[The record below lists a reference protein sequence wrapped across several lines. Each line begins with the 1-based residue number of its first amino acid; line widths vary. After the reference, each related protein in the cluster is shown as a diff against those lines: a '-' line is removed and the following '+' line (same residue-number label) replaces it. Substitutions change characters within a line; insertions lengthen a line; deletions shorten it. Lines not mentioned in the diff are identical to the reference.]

1 MRKPCL
7 LVNKKKQNM
16 NFTLYL
22 KRFLENECPSY
33 QEVNPENIVFI
44 PRNYSEEEES
54 QAPDI
59 ELLKKRFPEV
69 VESFETGKPLTL
81 ELSLAEISTIIPKK
95 RIRVDAYARLQRLL
109 KTKNIELKIFSQ
121 KTKAN

>member
-1 MRKPCL
+1 
-7 LVNKKKQNM
+7 M
-16 NFTLYL
+16 NNFALYL
-22 KRFLENECPSY
+22 QRFLENESPSY
-33 QEVNPENIVFI
+33 QEVNLENMVFI
-44 PRNYSEEEES
+44 PRNYTEELDIL
-54 QAPDI
+54 APDI
-59 ELLKKRFPEV
+59 ELLKKRFPQV

-95 RIRVDAYARLQRLL
+95 RVRVDAYARIQRLL

>member
-1 MRKPCL
+1 ME
-7 LVNKKKQNM
+7 
-16 NFTLYL
+16 FTLYL
-22 KRFLENECPSY
+22 QRMLENECPKY
-33 QEVNPENIVFI
+33 EEVAASNYILI
-44 PRNYSEEEES
+44 PRSYSEEEDS
-54 QAPDI
+54 LAPEIDM
-59 ELLKKRFPEV
+59 LKNRFPEV
-69 VESFETGKPLTL
+69 VESLETGKPLTL

>member
-1 MRKPCL
+1 
-7 LVNKKKQNM
+7 M

>member
-1 MRKPCL
+1 
-7 LVNKKKQNM
+7 M

-22 KRFLENECPSY
+22 QRMLDNECTSY
-33 QEVNPENIVFI
+33 QEVNPANIVFI
-44 PRNYSEEEES
+44 PRNYSEEEDS
-54 QAPDI
+54 LAPDL

-69 VESFETGKPLTL
+69 VESLETGKPLTL
-81 ELSLAEISTIIPKK
+81 ELSLAEISAIIPKK

>member
-1 MRKPCL
+1 
-7 LVNKKKQNM
+7 M

-22 KRFLENECPSY
+22 QRMLDNDCPSY
-33 QEVNPENIVFI
+33 QEVNPANIVFI
-44 PRNYSEEEES
+44 PRNYSEEEDS
-54 QAPDI
+54 LAPDL
-59 ELLKKRFPEV
+59 ELLKKRFPQV
-69 VESFETGKPLTL
+69 VESLETGKPLTL
-81 ELSLAEISTIIPKK
+81 ELSLAEIRTIIPKK

>member
-1 MRKPCL
+1 
-7 LVNKKKQNM
+7 M

-22 KRFLENECPSY
+22 QRMLDNECPSY

-44 PRNYSEEEES
+44 PRNYSEEEDS
-54 QAPDI
+54 LAPDL
-59 ELLKKRFPEV
+59 ELLKKRFPDV
-69 VESFETGKPLTL
+69 VESLETGKPLTL

-109 KTKNIELKIFSQ
+109 KIGRASCRERV
-121 KTKAN
+121 

>member
-1 MRKPCL
+1 
-7 LVNKKKQNM
+7 M

-22 KRFLENECPSY
+22 QRMLENECPSY
-33 QEVNPENIVFI
+33 QEVSPENIVFI
-44 PRNYSEEEES
+44 PRNLSDEQES
-54 QAPDI
+54 LAPDM

-69 VESFETGKPLTL
+69 VESLESGKPLTL
-81 ELSLAEISTIIPKK
+81 ELSLAEISGIIPKK

>member
-1 MRKPCL
+1 
-7 LVNKKKQNM
+7 M
-16 NFTLYL
+16 NFALYL
-22 KRFLENECPSY
+22 QRMLDNECPSY
-33 QEVNPENIVFI
+33 QEVSPETIVFI

-54 QAPDI
+54 LAPEL

-69 VESFETGKPLTL
+69 VESFETGMPLTL

>member
-1 MRKPCL
+1 
-7 LVNKKKQNM
+7 M

-22 KRFLENECPSY
+22 QRFLECDCPSY
-33 QEVNPENIVFI
+33 QEVSPENIVLI
-44 PRNYSEEEES
+44 PRNYHVEEDS
-54 QAPDI
+54 LSPDI

-69 VESFETGKPLTL
+69 IESLETGKPLTL
-81 ELSLAEISTIIPKK
+81 ELSLAEISAIIPKK

>member
-1 MRKPCL
+1 
-7 LVNKKKQNM
+7 M

-22 KRFLENECPSY
+22 QRMLDNECPSY

-44 PRNYSEEEES
+44 PRNYSEEEDS
-54 QAPDI
+54 LAPDL
-59 ELLKKRFPEV
+59 ELLKKRFPDV
-69 VESFETGKPLTL
+69 VESLETGKPLTL

-121 KTKAN
+121 KTKTN

>member
-1 MRKPCL
+1 
-7 LVNKKKQNM
+7 M

-22 KRFLENECPSY
+22 QRMLDNDCPSY
-33 QEVNPENIVFI
+33 QEVNPAHIVFI
-44 PRNYSEEEES
+44 PRNYSEEEDS
-54 QAPDI
+54 LAPDL
-59 ELLKKRFPEV
+59 ELLKKRFPQV
-69 VESFETGKPLTL
+69 VESLETGKPLTL

>member
-1 MRKPCL
+1 M
-7 LVNKKKQNM
+7 
-16 NFTLYL
+16 
-22 KRFLENECPSY
+22 
-33 QEVNPENIVFI
+33 
-44 PRNYSEEEES
+44 
-54 QAPDI
+54 
-59 ELLKKRFPEV
+59 
-69 VESFETGKPLTL
+69 PLTL

>member
-1 MRKPCL
+1 
-7 LVNKKKQNM
+7 M

-22 KRFLENECPSY
+22 QRMLDNDCPSY
-33 QEVNPENIVFI
+33 QEVNPANILFI
-44 PRNYSEEEES
+44 PRNYTEEEDIL
-54 QAPDI
+54 APDI

-69 VESFETGKPLTL
+69 VESLETGKPLTL
-81 ELSLAEISTIIPKK
+81 ELSLAEISAIIPRK

>member
-1 MRKPCL
+1 
-7 LVNKKKQNM
+7 M
-16 NFTLYL
+16 NNFALYL
-22 KRFLENECPSY
+22 QRFLENESPSY
-33 QEVNPENIVFI
+33 QEVNLENMVFI
-44 PRNYSEEEES
+44 PRNYTEELDS
-54 QAPDI
+54 LAPDI